1 MGEQD
6 NKKLKQKRHMQSKIT
21 DKSITV
27 LTEYL
32 DNQHRMQDRSHKA
45 PLFWRDAGRDGEN
58 GEGVYI
64 NILAFMILNNRKT

>member
-58 GEGVYI
+58 GEGGKYVS
-64 NILAFMILNNRKT
+64 LCPG

>member
-1 MGEQD
+1 
-6 NKKLKQKRHMQSKIT
+6 MQSKIT

-58 GEGVYI
+58 GEGGKYVS
-64 NILAFMILNNRKT
+64 LCPG